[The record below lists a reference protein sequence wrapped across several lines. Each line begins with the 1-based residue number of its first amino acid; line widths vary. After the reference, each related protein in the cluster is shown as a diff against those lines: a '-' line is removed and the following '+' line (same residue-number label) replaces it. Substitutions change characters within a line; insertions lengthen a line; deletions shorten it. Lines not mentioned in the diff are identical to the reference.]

1 MSKMFKRIGKTT
13 LAIALALP
21 SISTGVTVF
30 ANDENAG
37 SQTDTDTETSTSYPA
52 AQDGYTYVS
61 SVTSA
66 SKDANSVTLTLEAGE
81 RIRFTFLEGNVF
93 RMYMAAPGEEF
104 QEYPTPNSS
113 DHLAKITE
121 KSDAEYYT
129 DYKVDPQLIEDDATV
144 TMMVEG
150 GITITVD
157 KASAMMT
164 VTNAQGETVVKE
176 AAPIQYREG
185 STIQTLATSPD
196 EYFYGGGTQNGRF
209 SHKGEVISISNTN
222 NWVDGGVASPNPFY
236 WSTKGYGVVRNTWK
250 PGSYDFTS
258 NETSVST
265 RTSLSMTAQKES

>member
-1 MSKMFKRIGKTT
+1 MFKRIGKTT

-113 DHLAKITE
+113 DHLATITE

-176 AAPIQYREG
+176 PLRSSIARAAPFRRWPPARMNISMAAVRRTDVSLTKVRSSAFPTPTTG
-185 STIQTLATSPD
+185 SMA
-196 EYFYGGGTQNGRF
+196 
-209 SHKGEVISISNTN
+209 
-222 NWVDGGVASPNPFY
+222 A
-236 WSTKGYGVVRNTWK
+236 
-250 PGSYDFTS
+250 
-258 NETSVST
+258 
-265 RTSLSMTAQKES
+265 